1 MIIPFA
7 KIIGAALCS
16 GGLLLIAVDGA
27 RADPDPAILELV
39 AIRASKNDGS
49 VDPRLRP
56 MAADLNSLPYESF
69 SLISARACMVEAG
82 DRCGMR
88 VTNDAYLVVR
98 VVENAESYL
107 RVNVL
112 LNRGNRP
119 GLDADLKINR
129 DAGVMLTNVKREGPA
144 LVVSIKV
151 KDHPR
156 AASGA
161 KRR

>member
-1 MIIPFA
+1 MIRFA
-7 KIIGAALCS
+7 KIIGAALCG
-16 GGLLLIAVDGA
+16 GGLFFAAVDGA

-39 AIRASKNDGS
+39 AIRASKSDGS

-56 MAADLNSLPYESF
+56 MAADLHSLPYESF

-88 VTNDAYLVVR
+88 VTNEAYLVVR
-98 VVENAESYL
+98 AVETAESYL

-112 LNRGNRP
+112 LNSGNRP
-119 GLDADLKINR
+119 VLDADLKINR
-129 DAGVMLTNVKREGPA
+129 NAGVMLTNVKREGPA

-151 KDHPR
+151 RDRPR
-156 AASGA
+156 AASDVKG
-161 KRR
+161 R